1 MPRTGFEPAH
11 PFERCHLKTVRLPI
25 SPPGLKFYIHFITAG
40 KYSNSKLITLRPIVF
55 FYLGLFILK
64 PPVLKPILTPLLSLF
79 TITLFAQ
86 IQPADT
92 LLLGEVIIKAYELD
106 ARIKETPAAV
116 HRFSANQLQK
126 ISHTSI
132 LPALNAVPGIRM
144 EERSPGSY
152 RLNIRGSSLRSPFGV
167 RNVKMY
173 YNNVPYTEPGG
184 ISYMNQLSLQ
194 QFKNIDIIKGP
205 GSSLYGAGTGG
216 VMLISSFPRS
226 MENYIEAGYV
236 QGSYGYRSVYAD
248 AQVGKDSLQHHLL
261 FQHQRSDGYRN
272 HSSMERNTA
281 TYDMRVVKNRNT
293 LSAFLMAG
301 KLYYQTPGA
310 LTLTGFDNDPRQAR
324 PGTAFAPSPVENDA
338 AIHQQTVLTGMHNV
352 YKINN
357 NWQHEV
363 SIYGSIVQLVNP
375 TIRNYEQSIIPHAGG
390 RMLFRYQ
397 KDFTQSKLTW
407 HTGVEYQKSFSNVKV
422 FLNDSGKKGSLQ
434 SSDEIHN
441 QQHFLFTQLNWQ
453 VQNWIISGSISLN
466 STNTTIENDLGNPP
480 FSSSYQYKNI
490 AAPRLAILRK
500 LGDQFSVFASVARG
514 FSPPATAEVFPS
526 GGVINADLDPE
537 SGVNYELGFR
547 ASSKDNRFFGE
558 ANFFYFQMKNTIVQR
573 RDAAGGDYFINA
585 GSTRQKGIELMGVYQ
600 LLNSPSTFFHSIDFT
615 GAYTGYFFKYKEFTQ
630 VDNNFSGNDMPG
642 AAPHTIVLQA
652 DIQMNNGF
660 YLNLNSFYSDRIY
673 LNDANSA
680 RADHYILLNAK
691 TGYKKQFS
699 EKWMIDLFL
708 AADNLLDKKYSLGN
722 DINGFGGRYY
732 NAAAKRNYHAG
743 LIIRRS

>member
-1 MPRTGFEPAH
+1 M
-11 PFERCHLKTVRLPI
+11 
-25 SPPGLKFYIHFITAG
+25 
-40 KYSNSKLITLRPIVF
+40 
-55 FYLGLFILK
+55 
-64 PPVLKPILTPLLSLF
+64 LKPILTSLF
-79 TITLFAQ
+79 IFFIFSVFAQ
-86 IQPADT
+86 NQTDT
-92 LLLGEVIIKAYELD
+92 LLLGEVIIKAYEQD
-106 ARIKETPAAV
+106 ASIRETPAAV
-116 HRFSANQLQK
+116 HRFNSSQLKK
-126 ISHTSI
+126 ISQVSI

-167 RNVKMY
+167 RNVKLY
-173 YNNVPYTEPGG
+173 YNQVPYTEPGG
-184 ISYMNQLSLQ
+184 ISYMNQLSPQ
-194 QFKNIDIIKGP
+194 QFKTIDIIKGP

-226 MENYIEAGYV
+226 MENFIEAGYV

-248 AQVGKDSLQHHLL
+248 AQVGKDSLQHHVF
-261 FQHQRSDGYRN
+261 FQHQIADGYRD

-281 TYDMRVVKNRNT
+281 TYDLRVVKNRNT

-310 LTLTGFDNDPRQAR
+310 LTLTEFNNDPSQAR
-324 PGTAFAPSPVENDA
+324 PGTAFVPSPVENKA

-352 YKINN
+352 YKINT

-363 SIYGSIVQLVNP
+363 SVYGSFVQLVNP

-397 KDFTQSKLTW
+397 KDFNQSMLTW

-422 FLNDSGKKGSLQ
+422 FLNESGKKGSLQ

-453 VQNWIISGSISLN
+453 VQDWIISGSISLN
-466 STNTTIENDLGNPP
+466 NTNTQIENDLGNPP

-500 LGDQFSVFASVARG
+500 IGDQFSVFASVARG

-526 GGVINADLDPE
+526 GGVINADLNPE
-537 SGVNYELGFR
+537 TGINYESGFR
-547 ASSKDNRFFGE
+547 ASTKNNRFYGE

-585 GSTRQKGIELMGVYQ
+585 GSTKQKGIELMGVYR
-600 LLNSPSTFFHSIDFT
+600 LINSPSTLFNSVDLT
-615 GAYTGYFFKYKEFTQ
+615 GAYTGYFFKYKEFKQ
-630 VDNNFSGNDMPG
+630 VDNNFSGNDLPG
-642 AAPHTIVLQA
+642 VAPHTIVLQA
-652 DIQMNNGF
+652 DIDFKNGF
-660 YLNLNSFYSDRIY
+660 YFNLNSFYSDRIY
-673 LNDANSA
+673 LNDANIA
-680 RADHYILLNAK
+680 RADDYLLLNAK
-691 TGYKKQFS
+691 AGYKKQFS

-708 AADNLLDKKYSLGN
+708 AADNLMDKKYSLGN

-743 LIIRRS
+743 LIIRKG